1 MVAAMT
7 RLLLIR
13 HAPAITGGRLAGRR
27 DVPADCSDTAAAAR
41 LAAVLPDPAAVW
53 ISPALRCQQ
62 TAALLG
68 LSGETRP
75 ALWEQDFGAWEG
87 AAYAD
92 LPDPGDLEATALA
105 ALRPPG
111 GESFADMAA
120 RVLPVL
126 QQARDE
132 VVIVAHAGTVRAAL
146 SLVIGDAALSFAVA
160 PLSLTEITRAGRH
173 WAVSY
178 VNRQP

>member
-1 MVAAMT
+1 MT

-27 DVPADCSDTAAAAR
+27 DVPADCSNGAALARVRAALPAAAT
-41 LAAVLPDPAAVW
+41 VW

-62 TAALLG
+62 TAVALG
-68 LSGETRP
+68 LTGETRP

-87 AAYAD
+87 EPYTD
-92 LPDPGDLEATALA
+92 LPDPGDLDTGQLA

-120 RVLPVL
+120 RVHPVL
-126 QQARDE
+126 QLARDE
-132 VVIVAHAGTVRAAL
+132 VVIIAHAGTVRAAL
-146 SLVIGDAALSFAVA
+146 SLVVGDAALSFAIE
-160 PLSLTEITRAGRH
+160 PLSLTEITHAGRH